1 MTEAAL
7 VGLRAIQYAAAAIVL
22 GVPAFM
28 LYGRA
33 ALAGARSGWAGRLIR
48 LAAAV
53 LLLATLAALV
63 VQTAVMAGSLVEAV
77 KPETLG
83 FMITGTALGAAYAA
97 RAALA
102 LLALMLALSLR
113 FDGALW
119 RSLILPALLIGASFA
134 WTGHGGATEGPWR
147 WPHLAADVVHAIA
160 ALIWIGALAAFVA
173 LARRRKEV
181 DAPVDGLAAA
191 LVGFANIGTLAVS
204 ALVLSGLVNVWV
216 LVGPDA
222 LPALLST
229 AWGQL
234 LAVKLAAFAGML
246 GLATLHRYR
255 LAPALSASG
264 VRDAPSLGRL
274 RRTLAVEFALGLAIL
289 GLVAAMGLLPP
300 PASL

>member
-1 MTEAAL
+1 MIEPVL
-7 VGLRAIQYAAAAIVL
+7 IGLRATQYGAAAIVL

-33 ALAGARSGWAGRLIR
+33 ALTGVRLGWPGPLIR

-53 LLLATLAALV
+53 LPLATLAALV
-63 VQTAVMAGSLVEAV
+63 AQTALMAGSLTEAV

-83 FMITGTALGAAYAA
+83 FMVSGTALGAAHVV

-102 LLALMLALSLR
+102 LLALLLALALR
-113 FDGALW
+113 PGGRLW
-119 RSLILPALLIGASFA
+119 ESLIVPGVLIAASFA
-134 WTGHGGATEGPWR
+134 FIGHGGATEGVWR
-147 WPHLAADVVHAIA
+147 WPHLAADIVHAVA
-160 ALIWIGALAAFVA
+160 ALVWIGALIAFVA
-173 LARRRKEV
+173 LAWRRSGAEV
-181 DAPVDGLAAA
+181 PDGLAAA
-191 LVGFANIGTLAVS
+191 LAEFAGVGTLAVT
-204 ALVLSGLVNVWV
+204 ALVLSGLVNSWV
-216 LVGPDA
+216 LIGLDA

-246 GLATLHRYR
+246 GLAALHRYR

-264 VRDAPSLGRL
+264 VPDAPSLGRL